1 MDWHKTDS
9 NSLFKI
15 CFRKDLF
22 TKGILLSII
31 LIHPFISEGQMTQK
45 DKRLFIE
52 HCDQAIFTVPDM
64 EYYSCV
70 GLCAFDAVFSIQT
83 RYESVVN
90 PLVDRFC
97 ALMDIPRH
105 APNPHA
111 LPSIQEQ
118 VTVSVLCDKLRD
130 YTPQSL
136 ANALHNHQRTSSRG
150 GILKTEAFL
159 QYLDVFQQFEVN
171 TYQDINRLA
180 DEEPAL
186 EQALRSIKGQ
196 NVAVDYFFMLSG
208 DEDGVKVD
216 THLRNFVRD
225 AVGHDLTPEQIKDL
239 FREAVD
245 HYRQNGYPDMT
256 ARHLDHIVWTWQ
268 KSR

>member
-1 MDWHKTDS
+1 MKQF
-9 NSLFKI
+9 LAK
-15 CFRKDLF
+15 C
-22 TKGILLSII
+22 
-31 LIHPFISEGQMTQK
+31 
-45 DKRLFIE
+45 DKAL
-52 HCDQAIFTVPDM
+52 QPVPDM

-83 RYESVVN
+83 RYESVVS

-136 ANALHNHQRTSSRG
+136 ADALHNHQRTSSRG

-159 QYLDVFQQFEVN
+159 QYLGVFQQFEVN
-171 TYQDINRLA
+171 TYQDVNHLA
-180 DEEPAL
+180 DQNPAF
-186 EQALRSIKGQ
+186 EQALRNIRGQ
-196 NVAVDYFFMLSG
+196 NVAVDYFFMLAG

-225 AVGHDLTPEQIKDL
+225 AVGRDLTPEQIKEL
-239 FREAVD
+239 FRRAVV